1 MNLKTVLIYVYLCM
15 FIYLFQIHSIYVY
28 TYAYVNM
35 LVIRSTAPP
44 PVNLMFLGEHAFF
57 NCVTETQENG
67 LTSAEMDM

>member
-15 FIYLFQIHSIYVY
+15 FIYLFQIHSIYV
-28 TYAYVNM
+28 YAYVNM